1 MGVAA
6 DATQV
11 RGERGAGMSL
21 SFSPLQQRCLDAL
34 GYTRYALVGADAD
47 APVIDQA
54 PAARDSN
61 SSPARPRV
69 ANPAPAATIASAL
82 TQEARDSHLFVAVLR
97 AARVPVATVV
107 DPHAW
112 LRARGVD
119 SIASLRGDP
128 AGKRALWSILRRE
141 RRPP

>member
-1 MGVAA
+1 
-6 DATQV
+6 
-11 RGERGAGMSL
+11 MSL
-21 SFSPLQQRCLDAL
+21 AFSPLQQRCLDAL
-34 GYTRYALVGADAD
+34 GYTRYALVGADAG
-47 APVIDQA
+47 A
-54 PAARDSN
+54 PASDLVPVARDSN

-69 ANPAPAATIASAL
+69 ANTAPAATIAPTA
-82 TQEARDSHLFVAVLR
+82 TQETRDSRLLVAVLR
-97 AARVPVATVV
+97 AARVQIDTIP

-112 LRARGVD
+112 LRTRGVD